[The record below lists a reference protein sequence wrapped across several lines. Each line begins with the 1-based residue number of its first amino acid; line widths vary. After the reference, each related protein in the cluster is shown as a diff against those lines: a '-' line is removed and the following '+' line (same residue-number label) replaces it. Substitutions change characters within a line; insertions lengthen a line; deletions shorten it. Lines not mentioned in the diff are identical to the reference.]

1 MMGRVGR
8 SGVTAI
14 DPDSSPV
21 ENLRRGIGR
30 ASFAVAGAG
39 LLAGVFLSLAGARLL
54 SAAVLKTVF
63 GLLLVLPVVNVLA
76 VIGEEIRRRDWTFA
90 AVAVFV
96 LALLGW
102 AIAGRLAGS

>member
-1 MMGRVGR
+1 
-8 SGVTAI
+8 
-14 DPDSSPV
+14 
-21 ENLRRGIGR
+21 
-30 ASFAVAGAG
+30 
-39 LLAGVFLSLAGARLL
+39 
-54 SAAVLKTVF
+54 
-63 GLLLVLPVVNVLA
+63 VLA